1 MRLFVSVDLP
11 ADLATAVERAQRPL
25 REAPGVRL
33 VDPDR
38 AHVTLRFLGDVPDDR
53 LGAVERAVGDA
64 VAAAGVGPFDATVGG
79 LGVFPSPDRVRVVWA
94 GLREGGERLTRLHEA
109 VEREAVAL
117 GVDPADHEFT
127 PHVTLARTD
136 DGRATAPVR
145 EVVAGTDPTVGTF
158 RVEAVHLTE
167 SRLDGDGPRY
177 RTVARYPLAGR
188 GSG

>member
-1 MRLFVSVDLP
+1 VRLFVSVDLP
-11 ADLATAVERAQRPL
+11 ADLATAVERVQRPL

-79 LGVFPSPDRVRVVWA
+79 LGVFPSPDRVR
-94 GLREGGERLTRLHEA
+94 A

-136 DGRATAPVR
+136 DARATAPVR

>member
-1 MRLFVSVDLP
+1 VRLFVSVDLP
-11 ADLATAVERAQRPL
+11 ADLATALARAQRPL

-79 LGVFPSPDRVRVVWA
+79 LGVFPSLDRVRVVWA
-94 GLREGGERLTRLHEA
+94 GLREGGDRLVCLHEA

-117 GVDPADHEFT
+117 GIDPADHEFT

-136 DGRATAPVR
+136 DARATAPIR
-145 EVVAGTDPTVGTF
+145 EVVTTTDPTVGTF
-158 RVEAVHLTE
+158 RVEAVDLTE
-167 SRLDGDGPRY
+167 SRLDADGPRY
-177 RTVARYPLAGR
+177 RTVARHPLADR